1 MRQLILTLLLFLS
14 LSIMAAEPAGRLFRF
29 ERSTNRNYIC
39 YDVQL
44 QDGHLNIKAPLHAYW
59 ICAEEDGQQQELNYI
74 QRKFAFG
81 YKVISRGND
90 EVCIHLTAYK
100 DLPIRICQRDGRWLA
115 LVNINGREAE
125 LTRMFAQ
132 MRSPKS
138 LHVEYVDIF
147 GISRDTHAPVRQRIT
162 P

>member
-1 MRQLILTLLLFLS
+1 ML
-14 LSIMAAEPAGRLFRF
+14 AAEPAGRLFRF

-44 QDGHLNIKAPLHAYW
+44 RDGHLDTKKPIHAYW
-59 ICAEEDGQQQELNYI
+59 ICAEEDGQQEELNYI

-90 EVCIHLTAYK
+90 EVCVHLTAYK
-100 DLPIRICQRDGRWLA
+100 DLPIRICRREGRWVA
-115 LVNINGREAE
+115 LVTINGQEAV
-125 LTRMFAQ
+125 LSRMFAQ
-132 MRSPKS
+132 MRSPSS

-147 GISRDTHAPVRQRIT
+147 GRSRDTNTPVRQRIT
-162 P
+162 R